1 MFNLDRRMCF
11 HRSNKLSHK
20 DEIEIKQKEMSKKK
34 VEIRRSILAGPIIV
48 CFNGFTVFMS
58 LMQH

>member
-1 MFNLDRRMCF
+1 MFHLYRRMCF
-11 HRSNKLSHK
+11 HKSKKLSHG
-20 DEIEIKQKEMSKKK
+20 DEIEIKPKKMIKKK

>member
-1 MFNLDRRMCF
+1 MCF
-11 HRSNKLSHK
+11 HRSKKLSHK
-20 DEIEIKQKEMSKKK
+20 DDIEINRKEMIKKK

>member
-1 MFNLDRRMCF
+1 MRMCF
-11 HRSNKLSHK
+11 HRSKKLSHK
-20 DEIEIKQKEMSKKK
+20 NEIEINQKEMIKNKI
-34 VEIRRSILAGPIIV
+34 EILRSILAGPIIV

>member
-1 MFNLDRRMCF
+1 MRMCF
-11 HRSNKLSHK
+11 HRSKKLSHK
-20 DEIEIKQKEMSKKK
+20 DEIENDQKEMIKKK
-34 VEIRRSILAGPIIV
+34 VEICRSFLAGPIIV

>member
-11 HRSNKLSHK
+11 HRSKKLSHK
-20 DEIEIKQKEMSKKK
+20 VEIEIKQKEMIKMK
-34 VEIRRSILAGPIIV
+34 VEIRKSILAGPIIV
-48 CFNGFTVFMS
+48 CFNGFTVFVS

>member
-1 MFNLDRRMCF
+1 MCF
-11 HRSNKLSHK
+11 HRSKKLLHK
-20 DEIEIKQKEMSKKK
+20 DDIEIDRKEMIKKK